1 MGLRIVPGTANPLL
15 AGAIAKTLGTEPVP
29 CELDRFPDGE
39 LRPVVGHLRGDDVY
53 VIQPTGPPVSDHLME
68 LLLLLDACRRGGA
81 GRITAVL
88 PYFGYARQDRR
99 GRAGEAVGARVVAD
113 ALAASGA
120 QRLVVVDPHSAALE
134 AMCGIPVEML
144 TAVPAL
150 AGALAPAIPG
160 DAVVVAPD
168 LGAVKLAEHYAS
180 LLQRPVAVVRKT
192 RVTGA
197 TVRAEEIAGDV
208 AGRPAVI
215 VDDMIS
221 TGATIEAAAQVC
233 PRSRGHTRHCRR
245 RDPRAAGGR
254 GRRPARAAA
263 GAVRGHHRQPA
274 PEPFPG
280 ARASGGVRRPA
291 AGRRHRPP
299 APRPAAGGPAGPHL
313 TSGSPPQRA
322 RSGLRVPAGAGDRGQ
337 IQARVISIRR
347 PGPWPVA
354 QGR

>member
-15 AGAIAKTLGTEPVP
+15 AAAVARTLRTELVT

-39 LRPVVGHLRGDDVY
+39 LRPVVDHLRGDDVY
-53 VIQPTGPPVSDHLME
+53 VIQPTGPPVSDHLVE

-99 GRAGEAVGARVVAD
+99 SQAGEAVGARVVAD

-120 QRLVVVDPHSAALE
+120 QRLVVVDPHTAALE

-150 AGALAPAIPG
+150 AGALAPLVPG
-160 DAVVVAPD
+160 GAVVVAPD

-180 LLQRPVAVVRKT
+180 LLHRPVAVVRKT
-192 RVTGA
+192 LMTGA

-208 AGRPAVI
+208 AGRVV

-221 TGATIEAAAQVC
+221 TGATIEAAARVLLAHGGA
-233 PRSRGHTRHCRR
+233 PAIVV
-245 RDPRAAGGR
+245 AATHGLLV
-254 GRRPARAAA
+254 A
-263 GAVRGHHRQPA
+263 GAVGRLGRLPVQCTVTTDSLLRGH
-274 PEPFPG
+274 
-280 ARASGGVRRPA
+280 
-291 AGRRHRPP
+291 PP
-299 APRPAAGGPAGPHL
+299 ALPLQVESIAPLLADAISRLHHEQPLGDLL
-313 TSGSPPQRA
+313 TRT
-322 RSGLRVPAGAGDRGQ
+322 
-337 IQARVISIRR
+337 
-347 PGPWPVA
+347 
-354 QGR
+354 

>member
-1 MGLRIVPGTANPLL
+1 MGLRILPGTANPVL
-15 AGAIAKTLGTEPVP
+15 ADAIARTLGTEPVP
-29 CELDRFPDGE
+29 CELERFPDGE

-53 VIQPTGPPVSDHLME
+53 VIQPTGPPVSDHLIE

-99 GRAGEAVGARVVAD
+99 SRAGEAVGARVVAD

-144 TAVPAL
+144 TAVPVL
-150 AGALAPAIPG
+150 AGSLTPAVPG

-221 TGATIEAAAQVC
+221 TGATIEAAAGVC
-233 PRSRGHTRHCRR
+233 LTHGAVPSIVIAATHGLLVGEAAERLGRLPLRCAVTSDTLPRSHSPALALQVESVAPLLA
-245 RDPRAAGGR
+245 DAIGR
-254 GRRPARAAA
+254 LHYDQPLGDLLAR
-263 GAVRGHHRQPA
+263 
-274 PEPFPG
+274 
-280 ARASGGVRRPA
+280 
-291 AGRRHRPP
+291 
-299 APRPAAGGPAGPHL
+299 
-313 TSGSPPQRA
+313 T
-322 RSGLRVPAGAGDRGQ
+322 
-337 IQARVISIRR
+337 
-347 PGPWPVA
+347 
-354 QGR
+354 